1 MSSNIIFIVGLMGS
15 GKTSVGKVLSKKI
28 QRPFFDID
36 QEIIKRENLN
46 ISQIFDK
53 YGENYFRE
61 LEYKTLSKLKD
72 NINCI
77 ISTGGGIVLKKE
89 NINIMTKNG
98 TIVFLDIDVE
108 TQMSRIKNKKNR
120 PLLNSE
126 NLKDDL
132 KKMKDDRDK
141 VYKSI
146 ANYVIDVSKETKYKV
161 IDRIQVYLNEKNII

>member
-36 QEIIKRENLN
+36 KEIIKRENLN

-72 NINCI
+72 NINSI
-77 ISTGGGIVLKKE
+77 ISTGGGIVLQKE
-89 NINIMTKNG
+89 NIDIMTENG

-120 PLLNSE
+120 PLLNSA

-141 VYKSI
+141 IYKSI
-146 ANYVIDVSKETKYKV
+146 SNYVIDVSNETKYKV
-161 IDRIQVYLNEKNII
+161 IDKIQMYLNEKDII

>member
-1 MSSNIIFIVGLMGS
+1 MSFN
-15 GKTSVGKVLSKKI
+15 
-28 QRPFFDID
+28 
-36 QEIIKRENLN
+36 REN
-46 ISQIFDK
+46 ID
-53 YGENYFRE
+53 
-61 LEYKTLSKLKD
+61 
-72 NINCI
+72 
-77 ISTGGGIVLKKE
+77 
-89 NINIMTKNG
+89 IMTKNG
-98 TIVFLDIDVE
+98 TIIFLDIDVE

-161 IDRIQVYLNEKNII
+161 IDRIQMYLNEKNII